1 MPNTYSIL
9 DVANWFLSKESM
21 TPKKLQ
27 KLTYYAQAW
36 SNALSNRDL
45 INDTVFEAWAHGP
58 VSPVLFNK
66 YRDYKWN
73 YIPKVDTPP
82 VFDVDSLDLLESVW
96 ITYGDRSANELEAL
110 THTENPWRLARQ
122 RAGASE
128 GDRCQENITALDM
141 KNYYSSIYI
150 GD

>member
-1 MPNTYSIL
+1 MSNTYSVL
-9 DVANWFLSKESM
+9 EVAKWFLSKESM

-45 INDTVFEAWAHGP
+45 IDDTAFEAWAHGP
-58 VSPVLFNK
+58 VSPVLFNE

-73 YIPKVDTPP
+73 YIPQVDTPP
-82 VFDVDSLDLLESVW
+82 VFDADSLDLLESVW

-110 THTENPWRLARQ
+110 THTENPWKLARQ

-128 GDRCQENITALDM
+128 GDRCREDITALDM